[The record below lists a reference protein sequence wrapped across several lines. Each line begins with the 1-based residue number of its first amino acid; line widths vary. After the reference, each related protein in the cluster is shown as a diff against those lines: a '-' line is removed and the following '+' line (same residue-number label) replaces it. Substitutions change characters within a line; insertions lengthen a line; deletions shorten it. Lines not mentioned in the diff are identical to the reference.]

1 MSQSKTPRQEPDRNR
16 TRVDYSSAGHQSA
29 GFDAFREELRRA
41 LPQLRNPA
49 YRPHEILLKVLS
61 CDPPAGPGLV
71 QSAIIASIAELEPD
85 PTLPANSRARRDFD
99 SLHQRFVLGLTQE
112 ETASALHLSVR
123 HVQRVQAE
131 ATHLIARVL
140 WDRYLVRGEM
150 PDWRS
155 QMEQELANLSSR
167 DPDATAD
174 VASAIADV
182 MELAHALASTHGIQL
197 KAGFIQPG
205 VVATVHPSALRQAL
219 VTAVGRMTQHV
230 SPGELSIYAALAGG
244 SVRITLTG
252 PAKSNHLPAKDR
264 LARDIITPPGAT
276 VEAQA
281 KGDRL
286 FLWLTLPSIGERT
299 VLVIEDNLDMVHFY
313 QRCTAGT
320 PYRVTHLS
328 ECQDMLGAIEAAG
341 PDIVVLDVMLPH
353 VDGWQ
358 LLTHLYERLSTRSIP
373 VIVCSVVKE
382 EELAL
387 SLGAALFL
395 AKPVQPRQF
404 VQALDQVLQAPP

>member
-1 MSQSKTPRQEPDRNR
+1 MLFE
-16 TRVDYSSAGHQSA
+16 
-29 GFDAFREELRRA
+29 
-41 LPQLRNPA
+41 
-49 YRPHEILLKVLS
+49 VLG
-61 CDPPAGPGLV
+61 CDPIAGPGHV
-71 QSAIIASIAELEPD
+71 QSSLIASIAELEPD
-85 PTLPANSRARRDFD
+85 PKQPANNRARRDFD

-112 ETASALHLSVR
+112 ETAGTLHLSVR

-131 ATHLIARVL
+131 ATHLLSRIL
-140 WDRYLVRGEM
+140 WDRYLARGET

-155 QMEQELANLSSR
+155 QMERELASLRSR

-174 VASAIADV
+174 VAEAIADV
-182 MELAHALASTHGIQL
+182 MALEQALASGHGIQL
-197 KAGFIQPG
+197 KEGFIQPG
-205 VVATVHPSALRQAL
+205 LVATVHPAALRQAL
-219 VTAVGRMTQHV
+219 ITAVGRLTQHV
-230 SPGELSIYAALAGG
+230 SPGELAIYAALADG

-252 PAKSNHLPAKDR
+252 PADSDRQPTKDHLT
-264 LARDIITPPGAT
+264 RDIITPRGAT

-299 VLVIEDNLDMVHFY
+299 VLVVEDNLDMVHFY

-320 PYRVTHLS
+320 PYRVAHLP
-328 ECQDMLGAIEAAG
+328 ERQDMIEAIEAAG
-341 PDIVVLDVMLPH
+341 PDIVVLDVMLPD

-395 AKPVQPRQF
+395 AKPVRPRQF